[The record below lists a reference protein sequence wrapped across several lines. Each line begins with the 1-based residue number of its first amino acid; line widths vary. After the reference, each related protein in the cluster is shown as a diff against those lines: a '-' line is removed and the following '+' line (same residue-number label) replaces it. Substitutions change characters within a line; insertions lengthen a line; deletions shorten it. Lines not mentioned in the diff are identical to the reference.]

1 MTQVTVRL
9 RGSGRNVKKTS
20 ILSLV
25 FALASILIL
34 VTDSARMLVP
44 LALASLALIVFALGS
59 EITKDLR

>member
-1 MTQVTVRL
+1 M
-9 RGSGRNVKKTS
+9 KKTS

-34 VTDSARMLVP
+34 VTDSAPMLVP